1 MEELSAKDAKHARQ
15 IKTNQKSDFLLHLFA
30 FFAEKTL
37 SQWFPRSLLARR
49 HRHGDHGLTVLPPFQ
64 GICVGVAAPP
74 PSSLLTWRVCAPA
87 DPGLALENPE

>member
-1 MEELSAKDAKHARQ
+1 MEELSAKDAKHAKQ
-15 IKTNQKSDFLLHLFA
+15 IKTNQKSDFLLRLFA
-30 FFAEKTL
+30 SFVDMAL
-37 SQWFPRSLLARR
+37 SQWLRRSLLARR